1 MSAVAPNRVQVG
13 ERVISI
19 TPYQPRRVGT
29 LNDNHAEGASV
40 GLSILRKRVRVLK
53 KTTKARL
60 ENCDVGQAILRRA
73 TAAASSRTH
82 AITLSA
88 FQNITPSKS
97 DSFRETDSDK
107 MDQQQGT
114 KRKAADGAEGQR
126 SKVSF
131 AYSYTTMH

>member
-1 MSAVAPNRVQVG
+1 
-13 ERVISI
+13 
-19 TPYQPRRVGT
+19 
-29 LNDNHAEGASV
+29 
-40 GLSILRKRVRVLK
+40 VRVLK
-53 KTTKARL
+53 KTKKARL
-60 ENCDVGQAILRRA
+60 ENCDVGQAIL
-73 TAAASSRTH
+73 RTH

-131 AYSYTTMH
+131 GYSYTTMH

>member
-1 MSAVAPNRVQVG
+1 
-13 ERVISI
+13 
-19 TPYQPRRVGT
+19 
-29 LNDNHAEGASV
+29 
-40 GLSILRKRVRVLK
+40 VRVLK

-60 ENCDVGQAILRRA
+60 ENCDAGQAILRRA